1 MFYSLPMMNDH
12 VGVRKTQLKLNS
24 RFTGLAYKE
33 TPDNVHQYAEYAP
46 SVRLPLNP
54 KTAPIMQLVGSWQSY
69 RMDSNGYFSW
79 ATFDRKSNRF
89 IIVISDYFT

>member
-1 MFYSLPMMNDH
+1 MNDH
-12 VGVRKTQLKLNS
+12 VGVRKTQLKLNWP
-24 RFTGLAYKE
+24 AYKE